1 MHLDLDLVLRGGGG
15 GASYR
20 TGGQGCLRLESSGKA
35 TPAHNERFRVGVR
48 PSSDCGLRPFGVA
61 HGVGRCEVKVVGD
74 HHSASAPNEG
84 HQVANGDGRHVW
96 IKLCTPTGLNLFEKP
111 CSRL

>member
-1 MHLDLDLVLRGGGG
+1 MHT
-15 GASYR
+15 YR
-20 TGGQGCLRLESSGKA
+20 DVAAVDWGVCLNKA
-35 TPAHNERFRVGVR
+35 TAAHNERFRVGEQT
-48 PSSDCGLRPFGVA
+48 SYDCGLRSFGVA
-61 HGVGRCEVKVVGD
+61 HGVGRHEVKVVGD

-96 IKLCTPTGLNLFEKP
+96 IKLCTPAGLNLFEKP